1 MLRATMGNIAALY
14 AYLPLIVPAPFPSFP
29 CARGG
34 VAAIATEGGAI
45 TNPRPLAPTLVS
57 AHSIPITAEMPAM
70 MFRARRLAKVA

>member
-34 VAAIATEGGAI
+34 VAAIATEGL
-45 TNPRPLAPTLVS
+45 P
-57 AHSIPITAEMPAM
+57 
-70 MFRARRLAKVA
+70 